1 MTITVSAVTIGI
13 FALLVAAALAV
24 VLLFWSRNKNR
35 IISPEVLQEAVKVD
49 EQWLNVATSAQP
61 SGTAKQADNQ
71 YLQALLRSAGSRL
84 KEYEGQLIETR
95 QQAERREAEYASEL
109 AQQKALLSDSLRDIE
124 VSREHLYHMAY
135 HDSLTSLPNRRLFR
149 EQLEQLLRM
158 AERHGEQLAILFID
172 LDDFK
177 RINDS
182 VGHSAGDSLLQEVA
196 QRILSC
202 VRDSDLVAHN
212 VDTGPS
218 ANVSRI
224 GGDEFTV
231 VLPQLEKLEAAG
243 VVAKRIVDAVGAPF
257 TIEGQELTVT
267 PSIGIALAPGDASDA
282 QGLLKASDIALYYA
296 KGQGKNHFAYYQDH
310 MTEPAQARIRM
321 EADLRGAL
329 QRGELELHYQP
340 QVDTRTATVMGA
352 EALLRWNH
360 PELGLV
366 PPMRFIPVAEEIN
379 IIDELGKWTITQA
392 CQQLKAFHAKKLK
405 LPMITVNISALQF
418 RQELIGT
425 VSEALAVTGVAASQ
439 LQLELQEG
447 VAMKDLGES
456 IRILNGLKELGV
468 SLCIDNFGT
477 GYSPLGYLN
486 SFPLDMIKVDRSYL
500 VKSQISEKDAN
511 LVAAIIDI
519 ARNMKLGL
527 VAEGVE
533 SIEQYQFLNRQ
544 GVQFMQGYLFS
555 APVSAREL
563 ENMLA
568 PWHFMEFLRQLS
580 NHIGNKPAQDET
592 QQAENPPQ

>member
-1 MTITVSAVTIGI
+1 MTLTASAVAIVALG
-13 FALLVAAALAV
+13 LLVLVVVIVALVIAK
-24 VLLFWSRNKNR
+24 RNKSR
-35 IISPEVLQEAVKVD
+35 MVTGELMTAAREIDQ
-49 EQWLNVATSAQP
+49 QWTQLGAEITKGGEP
-61 SGTAKQADNQ
+61 H
-71 YLQALLRSAGSRL
+71 YLQALLDGMNAQLG
-84 KEYEGQLIETR
+84 EYREQLSSSQ
-95 QQAERREAEYASEL
+95 QQAQEREAELAEEMARREREL
-109 AQQKALLSDSLRDIE
+109 ADSLRDVE
-124 VSREHLYHMAY
+124 VSKENLYHMAY

-182 VGHSAGDSLLQEVA
+182 VGHSAGDDLLQEVA
-196 QRILSC
+196 QRILNC

-212 VDTGPS
+212 VDSGPS

-231 VLPQLEKLEAAG
+231 VLPQLEKVESAG
-243 VVAKRIVDAVGAPF
+243 VVARRIVEAIGEPF
-257 TIEGQELTVT
+257 VIESQKLTVT

-282 QGLLKASDIALYYA
+282 QGLLKASDIALYHA
-296 KGQGKNHFAYYQDH
+296 KGQGKNHFAYYQEH

-329 QRGELELHYQP
+329 DRGELELYYQP
-340 QVDTRTATVMGA
+340 QVDTRTATVVGA

-366 PPMRFIPVAEEIN
+366 PPMRFIPVAEEMN
-379 IIDELGKWTITQA
+379 IIDELGRWTISRA
-392 CQQLKAFHAKKLK
+392 CKQLKEFHGKKLK
-405 LPMITVNISALQF
+405 LPVVTVNISALQF
-418 RQELIGT
+418 KMELVDTVRDCLQE
-425 VSEALAVTGVAASQ
+425 TGVAASQ
-439 LQLELQEG
+439 LQLEFQEG
-447 VAMKDLGES
+447 VAMQDLGES
-456 IRILNGLKELGV
+456 IRILTGLKELGIT
-468 SLCIDNFGT
+468 LCIDNFGT

-486 SFPLDMIKVDRSYL
+486 HFPLDAIKVDRSYL
-500 VKSQISEKDAN
+500 VKSLENEKDAN

-527 VAEGVE
+527 LAEGVE

-544 GVQFMQGYLFS
+544 GVHLMQGYLFS
-555 APVSAREL
+555 APVSAGEL
-563 ENMLA
+563 EAMLA

-580 NHIGNKPAQDET
+580 NHLGKRPASKTES
-592 QQAENPPQ
+592 